1 MLRNTLLT
9 TLTLLIAQSA
19 LAAEGE
25 TKPAADKCPRST
37 VTTEVVYW
45 AATAV
50 I

>member
-1 MLRNTLLT
+1 MLRTTLLT
-9 TLTLLIAQSA
+9 TLILSIAHHS

-25 TKPAADKCPRST
+25 PKPAADKCPRST
-37 VTTEVVYW
+37 VTTEAVYW

>member
-25 TKPAADKCPRST
+25 SKSAPTSAHEDLEPDGPAG
-37 VTTEVVYW
+37 
-45 AATAV
+45 
-50 I
+50 